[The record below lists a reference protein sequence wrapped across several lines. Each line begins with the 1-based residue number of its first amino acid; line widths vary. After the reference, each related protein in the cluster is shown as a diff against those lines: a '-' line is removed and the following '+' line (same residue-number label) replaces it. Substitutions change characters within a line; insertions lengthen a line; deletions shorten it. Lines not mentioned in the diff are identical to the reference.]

1 MRITAV
7 QSPNRI
13 AGRPAARRGK
23 GLIRVLLLIGTVV
36 AITGEQMRADRS
48 QQVLAEPGA
57 CATDISNQLME
68 LRARCQRYTG
78 SVVTPMGDEMF
89 YRYQESLIDE
99 LTTKLAVIP
108 TLAPAG
114 ETGGRMSD
122 CEESR
127 LSPRASCTPVK
138 EIMLP

>member
-1 MRITAV
+1 
-7 QSPNRI
+7 
-13 AGRPAARRGK
+13 
-23 GLIRVLLLIGTVV
+23 
-36 AITGEQMRADRS
+36 MRAYRP

-57 CATDISNQLME
+57 CATDISKQLME

-89 YRYQESLIDE
+89 YRYQESLINE
-99 LTTKLAVIP
+99 LTTKLAAVL

-114 ETGGRMSD
+114 ETRGRMSD

-127 LSPRASCTPVK
+127 RSREQAHDHAQRR
-138 EIMLP
+138 